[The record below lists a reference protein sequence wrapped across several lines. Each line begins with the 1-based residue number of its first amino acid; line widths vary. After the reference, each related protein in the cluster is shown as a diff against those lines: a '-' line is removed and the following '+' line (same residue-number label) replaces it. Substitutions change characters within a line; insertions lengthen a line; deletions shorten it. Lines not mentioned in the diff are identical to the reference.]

1 MMTIFSQTLIM
12 ATFIASALSKAR
24 DPSRFAH
31 TVERFKLVPPNQV
44 GTVARALLG
53 CEALVVVLLA
63 IGFAVPGLVTAGLVV
78 ALGLLMVYTAGLAA
92 VRIRGLS
99 VACNCFGASN
109 RPVSWYDVARNILL
123 AGVSIAGL
131 AAAPVSLSAM
141 DTVLVGMVALG
152 AALIV
157 ANLANVVETVVK
169 PE

>member
-31 TVERFKLVPPNQV
+31 TVERFRLVPANQV
-44 GTVARALLG
+44 GTVARVLLG
-53 CEALVVVLLA
+53 SEALAVVLLA
-63 IGFAVPGLVTAGLVV
+63 VGYAVQGLVTAGLVV
-78 ALGLLMVYTAGLAA
+78 ALGLLIVYTAGLAA
-92 VRIRGLS
+92 VRIRGLP

-109 RPVSWYDVARNILL
+109 RPVSWYDVVRNILL

-131 AAAPVSLSAM
+131 AVAPATLSTM
-141 DTVLVGMVALG
+141 DTVLAGMVALG
-152 AALIV
+152 AALVV